1 VKSLNQSRVDKW
13 LWCARFFR
21 TRTKATRYVNSGNL
35 RINSNRVKKAHSLI
49 KLDDVLTFS
58 LGSRV
63 RVIRIVSITDRRGP
77 AKDALTLYNDMS
89 PYSDSRDRNEEKV
102 VEQGIRETGTGRP
115 TKRQRRQIE
124 RLRDRARD

>member
-1 VKSLNQSRVDKW
+1 MKSLNQSRVDKW

-21 TRTKATRYVNSGNL
+21 TRTKATRYVNSRNL
-35 RINSNRVKKAHSLI
+35 RINSKRVKKANSLI

-63 RVIRIVSITDRRGP
+63 RIIKIVSITDRRGP
-77 AKDALTLYNDMS
+77 VKDALALYNDMS
-89 PYSDSRDRNEEKV
+89 PRSDSRDRNKERILV
-102 VEQGIRETGTGRP
+102 QGIRETGTGRP

-124 RLRDRARD
+124 RLRDSARD

>member
-1 VKSLNQSRVDKW
+1 M
-13 LWCARFFR
+13 F
-21 TRTKATRYVNSGNL
+21 SGHHSIDLPGPNL
-35 RINSNRVKKAHSLI
+35 RFPRKTQHTTRPHLNFQKFVRLGYASLI

-63 RVIRIVSITDRRGP
+63 RIIRIVSITDCRGSV
-77 AKDALTLYNDMS
+77 KDALTLYNDMS
-89 PYSDSRDRNEEKV
+89 PHSDSRDRNEEKV
-102 VEQGIRETGTGRP
+102 LEQGIRETGTGRP